1 MAAFFRASLGIRTG
15 RPKLLTAMNTYSL
28 VIRMAFL
35 SRRIMTIA
43 THERAVRSAFRRAI
57 NLIRLLRIEHLT
69 TVLARDC
76 LVHMAASFSYGNLTE
91 LVPLFLIECCLSLV
105 GTFLGTADSIR
116 TFRPKLFTADRADL
130 LEEAM
135 TFLGRRISAGLSQFR
150 CLAGT

>member
-43 THERAVRSAFRRAI
+43 THERAIRSTLGRAI
-57 NLIRLLRIEHLT
+57 NLIRLLRVEHLT
-69 TVLARDC
+69 AVLARYC
-76 LVHMAASFSYGNLTE
+76 LVHMAASFSYGYLTE

-105 GTFLGTADSIR
+105 GTFFGTADSIR
-116 TFRPKLFTADRADL
+116 TFRPKFFTADRADSF
-130 LEEAM
+130 EEAM
-135 TFLGRRISAGLSQFR
+135 TFLDCRISAGLSQFR
-150 CLAGT
+150 CLTGT

>member
-15 RPKLLTAMNTYSL
+15 RPKLLAAMNTYSL

-43 THERAVRSAFRRAI
+43 THEQAIRSTLGRAI

-69 TVLARDC
+69 AVLARYC
-76 LVHMAASFSYGNLTE
+76 ILHMATSFSYGNLTE
-91 LVPLFLIECCLSLV
+91 LIPLFLIECRLSLV

-116 TFRPKLFTADRADL
+116 TFRPKLFSADRAYL

-135 TFLGRRISAGLSQFR
+135 TFLNRRISAGLSQFSS
-150 CLAGT
+150 LVGT

>member
-43 THERAVRSAFRRAI
+43 AHERAIRPALGRAI
-57 NLIRLLRIEHLT
+57 NLIRLLRIEHLAA
-69 TVLARDC
+69 VLARYC
-76 LVHMAASFSYGNLTE
+76 LVHMTASFSYNSFTE
-91 LVPLFLIECCLSLV
+91 LVPLFLIKCCLSFV
-105 GTFLGTADSIR
+105 STFLGTADSIR
-116 TFRPKLFTADRADL
+116 TFRPKLFSANRTDL
-130 LEEAM
+130 LEKAM
-135 TFLGRRISAGLSQFR
+135 SFLDCRISAGLSQFR